1 VFVIRTSV
9 LSANLDGRLLSVN
22 EAIRGEEPT
31 VRTQVA
37 IIGAGPAGLVLAALL
52 RVEGIDTV
60 VVEAKDR
67 RYIESRVRAGLLE
80 QATVDLLDELG
91 VSDRLHREALVHDG
105 IELLADG
112 VAHRIDMAALTGRR
126 VSIYGQ
132 QEVVKDLVAD
142 RLEADLP
149 LLLETTCT
157 VIDGFDGD
165 HPVVH
170 VIGPDGV
177 SDTIECEIVVGADG
191 FHGVSR
197 EMLAPGAIHS
207 YNLEHPF
214 GWLGILASAAP
225 ASGELIY
232 AQHPHGF
239 ALASMRSPQV
249 TRLYVQCGPDDDVAQ
264 WPDSRVWDELHLR
277 LAREGWSLNEGEVLE
292 KGITAMRSFVAE
304 PLRHGR
310 LFLAGDA
317 AHIVPPTG
325 AKGMNLAIA
334 DVAVLAPAITAWL
347 RDRDERLANA
357 YSDTALERVWR
368 AQNFST
374 MMTAMMH
381 RHDDEF
387 ENRRQRAA
395 LRTLV
400 GSQAASRALAESYVG
415 LPLPGR

>member
-1 VFVIRTSV
+1 M
-9 LSANLDGRLLSVN
+9 
-22 EAIRGEEPT
+22 
-31 VRTQVA
+31 RTQVA

-52 RVEGIDTV
+52 ARDDIDTI
-60 VVEAKDR
+60 VVETKDR
-67 RYIESRVRAGLLE
+67 DYVESRVRAGLLE
-80 QATVDLLDELG
+80 QSTVDLLDELR
-91 VSDRLHREALVHDG
+91 VSDRLHREALVHEG

-112 VAHRIDMAALTGRR
+112 VAHRIDMTGLTGRR

-142 RLEADLP
+142 RLAAGLP
-149 LLLETTCT
+149 LRFHTTCT
-157 VIDGFDGD
+157 VIDGYAGD
-165 HPVVH
+165 HPTVH

-177 SDTIECEIVVGADG
+177 SDTIECDVVVGADG

-197 EMLAPGAIHS
+197 AMLAPGAIRG
-207 YNLEHPF
+207 YVLEHPF
-214 GWLGILASAAP
+214 GWLGILAATAP
-225 ASGELIY
+225 ASDELIY

-239 ALASMRSPQV
+239 ALASMRSPQI
-249 TRLYVQCGPDDDVAQ
+249 TRLYVQCGPDDDVAL

-277 LAREGWSLNEGEVLE
+277 LARDGWTLNEGDVLE
-292 KGITAMRSFVAE
+292 KGVTAMRSFVAE
-304 PLRHGR
+304 PMRHGR

-325 AKGMNLAIA
+325 AKGLNLAVA
-334 DVAVLAPAITAWL
+334 DVAVLAPALVAWL
-347 RDRDERLANA
+347 RDGDQRLADS

-395 LRTLV
+395 LRALV
-400 GSQAASRALAESYVG
+400 SSEAASRALAEGYVG
-415 LPLPGR
+415 LPLPGH